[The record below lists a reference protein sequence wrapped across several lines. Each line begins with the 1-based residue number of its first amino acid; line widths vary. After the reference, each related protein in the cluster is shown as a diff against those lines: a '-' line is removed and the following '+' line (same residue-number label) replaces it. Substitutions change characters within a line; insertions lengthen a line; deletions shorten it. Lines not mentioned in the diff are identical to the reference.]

1 MKDKKREPLLS
12 YEQIVRAVQGDA
24 AAISAVLQLLE
35 EDFQSRAQRPTMT
48 RWGKT
53 IWQEDLELK
62 GRMISRV
69 LRAIPNFDY
78 SIVKENSYNRGG
90 KHLI

>member
-1 MKDKKREPLLS
+1 MKDNRQDLLLS
-12 YEQIVRAVQGDA
+12 YEQIVRAVQGDT

-53 IWQEDLELK
+53 VWLEDLELK

-78 SIVKENSYNRGG
+78 SIVKENHFECDGEHTR
-90 KHLI
+90 